1 MRRKRPADGVGRHW
15 PDGMLLLTLLLV
27 GCTRTF
33 PPLIQSTPAQSTVA
47 FPPQQVME
55 QGNYSEFL
63 AENQRLLGQC
73 GEGKGCDVA
82 LFNLG
87 FVHAYPSS
95 PYRDPVKALQYF
107 GDLRAKYPQSPW
119 AVQGQVWMV
128 FLRETLT
135 LEESRRRLQADL
147 RTREATIRGLRGQ
160 LNRAREIDIEHEKKE
175 RELVR

>member
-1 MRRKRPADGVGRHW
+1 
-15 PDGMLLLTLLLV
+15 MLLLTLLLI
-27 GCTRTF
+27 GCTSGL
-33 PPLIQSTPAQSTVA
+33 PPRIQSTPVQSTVAA

-55 QGNYSEFL
+55 QNNYPEFL
-63 AENQRLLGQC
+63 AENQRLLEQC

-119 AVQGQVWMV
+119 AVQGHVWMA
-128 FLRETLT
+128 FLREALT
-135 LEESRRRLQADL
+135 LEESRRRLQAEI
-147 RTREATIRGLRGQ
+147 RSRETRIRDLRGQ
-160 LNRAREIDIEHEKKE
+160 LNRVREIDIEHEKKE